1 MQDFFSADT
10 LAFITAHQD
19 DDVAKLA
26 LKFSS
31 AKDIDIRAAL
41 QQIEGRQIAKTKL
54 PTFANTDN
62 IVYPVKLSME
72 QCSSEKTA
80 MYKRSIA
87 GDGASMIDLTS
98 GFGIDFYF
106 ISRNFKRA
114 EYVERNAELCRIAS
128 HNFKSLGATNLSA
141 TNADGIELIN
151 ASTSHYDLIFLDPAR
166 RDKNGKKTVEIKDC
180 EPDVVALRETLL
192 SKCNSLMLKLSPMLD
207 IKSAVRDL
215 GCVEEVHVVAVDNEC
230 KELLFIC
237 RKDAEFKKIV
247 AANIKSDGSTE
258 LLESTSSSPTGCS
271 AYSAPLAYLYEPN
284 VAILKANISDCLA
297 TEKIRKIASFS
308 HLFTS
313 DELHDDFPGRKFQ
326 VERIFTMNKKELKE
340 NLAGITR
347 ANITCRNFPLQADE
361 LRKKLGIKDG
371 GDKYIIATTDENDN
385 HLLTIC
391 RKATASAR

>member
-10 LAFITAHQD
+10 LAFIAAHQD

-31 AKDIDIRAAL
+31 RKDIDIRAAL
-41 QQIEGRQIAKTKL
+41 QQIEGRQIAKSKL
-54 PTFANTDN
+54 PSFANAEN

-80 MYKRSIA
+80 LYKQSVA

-106 ISRNFKRA
+106 ISRHFKKA
-114 EYVERNAELCRIAS
+114 EYVERNADLCRIAS
-128 HNFKSLGATNLSA
+128 HNFKSLGATNVSA
-141 TNADGIELIN
+141 TNADGTELIK

-180 EPDVVALRETLL
+180 EPDVVELKETLL
-192 SKCNSLMLKLSPMLD
+192 SKCDRMMLKLSPMLD
-207 IKSAVRDL
+207 IKSAIRDL

-230 KELLFIC
+230 KELLFVC
-237 RKDAEFKKIV
+237 KKEASFKRIV
-247 AANIKSDGSTE
+247 ATNIKPDGKTE
-258 LLESTSSSPTGCS
+258 MLESTSASPTGCS
-271 AYSAPLAYLYEPN
+271 SYSAPLSYLYEPN

-297 TEKIRKIASFS
+297 SDKVKKIAPFS

-313 DELHDDFPGRKFQ
+313 DELYEDFPGRKFE
-326 VERIFTMNKKELKE
+326 VEKIFSMNKKELKE
-340 NLAGITR
+340 NLDGIKQ

-361 LRKKLGIKDG
+361 LRKKLGIKEG
-371 GDKYIIATTDENDN
+371 GDKYIIATTDENGN

-391 RKATASAR
+391 QKL

>member
-10 LAFITAHQD
+10 LAFIAAHQD

-31 AKDIDIRAAL
+31 RKDIDIRAAL
-41 QQIEGRQIAKTKL
+41 QQIEGRQIAKSKL
-54 PTFANTDN
+54 PLFANAEN

-80 MYKRSIA
+80 LYKQSIA

-98 GFGIDFYF
+98 GLGIDFYF
-106 ISRNFKRA
+106 MSRNFKKA
-114 EYVERNAELCRIAS
+114 EYVERNADLCRIAS
-128 HNFKSLGATNLSA
+128 HNFKSLGATNVST
-141 TNADGIELIN
+141 TNTDGIEYIK

-180 EPDVVALRETLL
+180 EPDVVDLKETLL
-192 SKCNSLMLKLSPMLD
+192 SKCDRMMLKLSPMLD
-207 IKSAVRDL
+207 IKSAIRDL

-230 KELLFIC
+230 KELILVC
-237 RKDAEFKKIV
+237 KEKTELKRIV
-247 AANIKSDGSTE
+247 AANIKSDGTTDK
-258 LLESTSSSPTGCS
+258 LESTSMSPTGS
-271 AYSAPLAYLYEPN
+271 SSYSAPLSYLYEPN
-284 VAILKANISDCLA
+284 VAILKANICDFLASD
-297 TEKIRKIASFS
+297 KVKKIAPFS

-313 DELHDDFPGRKFQ
+313 DELCEDFPGRKFE
-326 VERIFTMNKKELKE
+326 VEKIFSMNKKELKE
-340 NLAGITR
+340 NLNGIKQ

-371 GDKYIIATTDENDN
+371 GDKYIIATTDENEN

-391 RKATASAR
+391 RKV

>member
-10 LAFITAHQD
+10 IDFIAAHQN

-31 AKDIDIRAAL
+31 NKNIDIRAAL
-41 QQIEGRQIAKTKL
+41 QQIEGRQIAKAKL
-54 PTFANTDN
+54 PTFAKTDD

-80 MYKRSIA
+80 QYKQSIA

-106 ISRNFKRA
+106 ISRNFKNA
-114 EYVERNAELCRIAS
+114 EYVERNADLCRIAS
-128 HNFKSLGATNLSA
+128 HNFKALGATNVSA
-141 TNADGIELIN
+141 TNADGIELIK

-166 RDKNGKKTVEIKDC
+166 RDKNGNKTVEIKDC
-180 EPDVVALRETLL
+180 EPDVVALKNTLL
-192 SKCNSLMLKLSPMLD
+192 SKCDRMMLKLSPMLD

-230 KELLFIC
+230 KELIFVC
-237 RKDAEFKKIV
+237 KKDAEFKSVV
-247 AANIKSDGSTE
+247 AANIKSVGGTE
-258 LLESTSSSPTGCS
+258 ILESTASFEGVT
-271 AYSAPLAYLYEPN
+271 YSTPLTYLYEPN

-297 TEKIRKIASFS
+297 SEKIKKIAPFS
-308 HLFTS
+308 HIFTS
-313 DELHDDFPGRKFQ
+313 DELCDDFPGRKFE
-326 VERIFTMNKKELKE
+326 VEKCFSMNKKELKE
-340 NLAGITR
+340 NLDGIKR

-361 LRKKLGIKDG
+361 LRKRLGIKDG
-371 GDKYIIATTDENDN
+371 GDKYIIATTDENGN

-391 RKATASAR
+391 RKV

>member
-10 LAFITAHQD
+10 LAFIAAHQD

-31 AKDIDIRAAL
+31 RKDIDIRAAL
-41 QQIEGRQIAKTKL
+41 QQIEGRQIAKSKL
-54 PTFANTDN
+54 PSFANAEN

-80 MYKRSIA
+80 LYKQSVA

-106 ISRNFKRA
+106 ISRHFKKA
-114 EYVERNAELCRIAS
+114 EYVERNADLCRIAS
-128 HNFKSLGATNLSA
+128 HNFKSLGATNVSA
-141 TNADGIELIN
+141 TNADGTELIK

-180 EPDVVALRETLL
+180 EPDVVELKETLL
-192 SKCNSLMLKLSPMLD
+192 SKCDRMMLKLSPMLD
-207 IKSAVRDL
+207 IKSAIRDL

-230 KELLFIC
+230 KELLFVC
-237 RKDAEFKKIV
+237 KKEASFKRIV
-247 AANIKSDGSTE
+247 ATNIKPDGKTE
-258 LLESTSSSPTGCS
+258 MLESTSASPTGCS
-271 AYSAPLAYLYEPN
+271 SYSAPLSYLYEPN

-297 TEKIRKIASFS
+297 SEKVKKIAPFS

-313 DELHDDFPGRKFQ
+313 DELYEDFPGRKFE
-326 VERIFTMNKKELKE
+326 VEKIFSMNKKELKE
-340 NLAGITR
+340 NLDGIKQ

-361 LRKKLGIKDG
+361 LRKKLGIKEG
-371 GDKYIIATTDENDN
+371 GDKYIIATTDENGN

-391 RKATASAR
+391 QKL

>member
-10 LAFITAHQD
+10 LAFIAAHQD

-26 LKFSS
+26 LKYSS
-31 AKDIDIRAAL
+31 SKEIDIRAAL
-41 QQIEGRQIAKTKL
+41 QQIEGRQIAKSKL
-54 PTFANTDN
+54 PTFANADG

-80 MYKRSIA
+80 LYKQAIA
-87 GDGASMIDLTS
+87 GDGDSMIDLTS
-98 GFGIDFYF
+98 GLGVDFYF
-106 ISRNFKRA
+106 ISRKFKNA
-114 EYVERNAELCRIAS
+114 QYVERNAVLCKIAS
-128 HNFKSLGATNLSA
+128 HNFKSLGATNVSS

-151 ASTSHYDLIFLDPAR
+151 ASTSHYNLIFLDPAR

-180 EPDVVALRETLL
+180 EPDVVALKETLL
-192 SKCNSLMLKLSPMLD
+192 SKCDRLMLKLSPMLD

-237 RKDAEFKKIV
+237 KKDAEFKKIV
-247 AANIKSDGSTE
+247 AANIKADGKTE
-258 LLESTSSSPTGCS
+258 LLESTSASPTGCS
-271 AYSAPLAYLYEPN
+271 EYSTPLTYLYEPN
-284 VAILKANISDCLA
+284 VAILKANISDSLA
-297 TEKIRKIASFS
+297 SEKVKKVAPFS

-313 DELHDDFPGRKFQ
+313 DELCEDFPGRRFE
-326 VERIFTMNKKELKE
+326 VEKIFSMNKKELKE

-371 GDKYIIATTDENDN
+371 GDKYIIATTDEKDN

-391 RKATASAR
+391 RKV

>member
-1 MQDFFSADT
+1 MHDFFSADT
-10 LAFITAHQD
+10 LSFIAAHQD

-31 AKDIDIRAAL
+31 NKDIDIRAAL
-41 QQIEGRQIAKTKL
+41 QQIEGRQIAKAKL
-54 PTFANTDN
+54 PTFAQSDG

-80 MYKRSIA
+80 LYKQSIA

-98 GFGIDFYF
+98 GFGVDFYF
-106 ISRNFKRA
+106 ISRNFQSA
-114 EYVERNAELCRIAS
+114 EYVERNADLCKIAS
-128 HNFKSLGATNLSA
+128 HNFNSLGATNVSA
-141 TNADGIELIN
+141 TNADGIELIK
-151 ASTSHYDLIFLDPAR
+151 ASASHYDLIFLDPAR

-180 EPDVVALRETLL
+180 EPDVASLKDMLL
-192 SKCNSLMLKLSPMLD
+192 SKCDRLMLKLSPMLD
-207 IKSAVRDL
+207 IKSAIRDL
-215 GCVEEVHVVAVDNEC
+215 GCVEEVHAVAVDNEC

-237 RKDAEFKKIV
+237 MKDAAFKKIV
-247 AANIKSDGSTE
+247 AANIKSDGKTE
-258 LLESTSSSPTGCS
+258 LTETTSASPAGCAEYST
-271 AYSAPLAYLYEPN
+271 PLAYLYEPN

-297 TEKIRKIASFS
+297 SDKVMKIAPFS

-313 DELHDDFPGRKFQ
+313 AELCEDFPGRKFM
-326 VERIFTMNKKELKE
+326 VEKIFSMNKKELKE
-340 NLAGITR
+340 NLAGIAR

-371 GDKYIIATTDENDN
+371 GDKYIIATTDENNN

-391 RKATASAR
+391 RKV

>member
-10 LAFITAHQD
+10 LAFIAAHQD

-31 AKDIDIRAAL
+31 RKDIDIRAAL
-41 QQIEGRQIAKTKL
+41 QQIEGRQIAKSKL
-54 PTFANTDN
+54 PSFANAEN

-80 MYKRSIA
+80 LYKQSVA

-106 ISRNFKRA
+106 ISRHFKKA
-114 EYVERNAELCRIAS
+114 EYVERNADLCRIAS
-128 HNFKSLGATNLSA
+128 HNFKSLGATNVSA
-141 TNADGIELIN
+141 TNADGIELIK

-180 EPDVVALRETLL
+180 EPDVVELKETLL
-192 SKCNSLMLKLSPMLD
+192 SKCDRMMLKLSPMLD

-230 KELLFIC
+230 KELLFVC
-237 RKDAEFKKIV
+237 KKGASFKRIV
-247 AANIKSDGSTE
+247 AANIKPDGKTE
-258 LLESTSSSPTGCS
+258 MLESTSASPTGCS
-271 AYSAPLAYLYEPN
+271 SYSAPLTYLYEPN

-297 TEKIRKIASFS
+297 SEKVKKIAPFS

-313 DELHDDFPGRKFQ
+313 DELCEDFPGRKFE
-326 VERIFTMNKKELKE
+326 VEKIFSMNKKELKE
-340 NLAGITR
+340 NLDGIKR

-361 LRKKLGIKDG
+361 LRKKLGIKEG
-371 GDKYIIATTDENDN
+371 GDKYIIATTDENGN

-391 RKATASAR
+391 QKL

>member
-1 MQDFFSADT
+1 MQVFFSADT
-10 LAFITAHQD
+10 LAFIAAHQN

-31 AKDIDIRAAL
+31 NKEVDIRAAL
-41 QQIEGRQIAKTKL
+41 QQIEGRQIARAKL

-80 MYKRSIA
+80 LYKQSVA
-87 GDGASMIDLTS
+87 GDGATMIDLTS

-106 ISRNFKRA
+106 ISRNFKNA
-114 EYVERNAELCRIAS
+114 EYVERNAELCKIAS
-128 HNFKSLGATNLSA
+128 HNFKSLGATNVTA

-180 EPDVVALRETLL
+180 EPDVVAMKETLL
-192 SKCNSLMLKLSPMLD
+192 SKCDRLMLKLSPMLD
-207 IKSAVRDL
+207 IKSAMRDL

-237 RKDAEFKKIV
+237 KKDAEFKKIV
-247 AANIKSDGSTE
+247 AANIKADGTTE
-258 LLESTSSSPTGCS
+258 LLESAATSPTGCS
-271 AYSAPLAYLYEPN
+271 AYSTPLAYLYEPN
-284 VAILKANISDCLA
+284 VAILKANIYDSLA
-297 TEKIRKIASFS
+297 TEKIKKIAPFS

-313 DELHDDFPGRKFQ
+313 DELCDDFPGRRFQ
-326 VERIFTMNKKELKE
+326 VEKISSMNKKELKE
-340 NLAGITR
+340 NLANITR

-371 GDKYIIATTDENDN
+371 GDKYIIATTDEKNN

-391 RKATASAR
+391 RKV